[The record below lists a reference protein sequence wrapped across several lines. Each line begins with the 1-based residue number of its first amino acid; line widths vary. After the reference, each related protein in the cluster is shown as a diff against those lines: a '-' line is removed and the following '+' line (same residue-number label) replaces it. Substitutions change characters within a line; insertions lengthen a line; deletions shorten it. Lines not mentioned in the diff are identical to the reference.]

1 MQLRHSTTLTSK
13 EYVTHTAWRQARLVV
28 CPRHPEGGCGFASHG
43 TYPRAKPPGMRVARW
58 YCPKA
63 QTTFS
68 LLPDCICARMG
79 GSLDETERVVAL
91 SDTIGVEKAAMELRV
106 REVELPGVLRWLRRR
121 RLGVRAALL
130 ALITALPG
138 SLGSVAEIEAMRLAL
153 GKQRL
158 LVALR
163 EIGAAHLQSLPAP
176 LGFGRRVAS
185 RTKRGNRPQH
195 ETGTDRPSP

>member
-1 MQLRHSTTLTSK
+1 
-13 EYVTHTAWRQARLVV
+13 
-28 CPRHPEGGCGFASHG
+28 
-43 TYPRAKPPGMRVARW
+43 MRVARW

-63 QTTFS
+63 QMTFS
-68 LLPDCICARMG
+68 LLPDCMCARMG

-106 REVELPGVLRWLRRR
+106 DEVELPGALRWLRRR
-121 RLGVRAALL
+121 RQGVRAALL

-138 SLGSVAEIEAMRLAL
+138 QLGSVGEIDAVRSAL
-153 GKQRL
+153 NVPRA

-163 EIGAAHLQSLPAP
+163 EIGAAHLHSLPAP
-176 LGFGRRVAS
+176 LGFGRRVAT
-185 RTKRGNRPQH
+185 RTKRGNRSQH

>member
-1 MQLRHSTTLTSK
+1 VQLRHNTTLTSK
-13 EYVTHTAWRQARLVV
+13 DYVTHTAWHQATLDV

-43 TYPRAKPPGMRVARW
+43 TYPRVKPSGMRVARW

-68 LLPDCICARMG
+68 LLPDCMCARMG

-91 SDTIGVEKAAMELRV
+91 SDRIGVEKAAMELRV
-106 REVELPGVLRWLRRR
+106 GEVELPGALRWLRRR
-121 RLGVRAALL
+121 RQGVRAALL

-138 SLGSVAEIEAMRLAL
+138 QLGSAPEIEAMRLAL
-153 GKQRL
+153 KTERL

-163 EIGAAHLQSLPAP
+163 EIGTAQLHSLPAP
-176 LGFGRRVAS
+176 LGFGRRVAA
-185 RTKRGNRPQH
+185 RAERGNRPQH
-195 ETGTDRPSP
+195 ETGRDKPSP

>member
-1 MQLRHSTTLTSK
+1 
-13 EYVTHTAWRQARLVV
+13 
-28 CPRHPEGGCGFASHG
+28 
-43 TYPRAKPPGMRVARW
+43 
-58 YCPKA
+58 
-63 QTTFS
+63 
-68 LLPDCICARMG
+68 MG
-79 GSLDETERVVAL
+79 GSLDETEKVVVL